1 VLNIEDNTIKEE
13 QRKEVQQINLQ
24 LFRT

>member
-13 QRKEVQQINLQ
+13 QRKEGQKTNLQ